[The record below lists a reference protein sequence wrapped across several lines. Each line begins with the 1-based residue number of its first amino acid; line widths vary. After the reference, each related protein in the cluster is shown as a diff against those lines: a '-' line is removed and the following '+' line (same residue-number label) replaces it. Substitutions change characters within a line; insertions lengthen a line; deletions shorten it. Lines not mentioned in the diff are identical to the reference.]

1 MKSDY
6 KKMLILVYINKN
18 KNTKLIEL
26 EYLLGYSYKQVDWVL
41 KKLEKNNDIIYNGAV
56 TNLKLTE
63 QGKNYL
69 KIKNLFKVSYN
80 DVISQI

>member
-18 KNTKLIEL
+18 KSIKLVEL

-41 KKLEKNNDIIYNGAV
+41 KKLEKNKDIIYNNVV

-69 KIKNLFKVSYN
+69 KRKNLFRVSYN